1 VNIEK
6 YIYTYIKN
14 RIKLQDKTMIPIKKL
29 LLLPGLLLTSSI
41 VCGEAITED
50 KRDCF
55 SLTTFMAVKN
65 TPLNSFSLSSPF
77 RQNYNSDKEF
87 GNFQG
92 EVSFFTTYIRPLI
105 QQSAD
110 QSSDEEE
117 EQRHQNEA
125 EREGFAADDSRYQ
138 APAVAVDPADQS
150 SDEEEE
156 QRLQNEAAAVQAY
169 AATSE
174 ERTELSFF
182 YAYNAYKNW
191 NAIFKAGDPDP
202 KRDYDPADPFAYKED
217 ASLASFL
224 RGAPQDERGIK
235 GYLNLIFHPLRAEA
249 LFNRVMNIDDDFEA
263 ETEEERQA
271 KSEAIE
277 QFIESKLKSALKCL
291 LDGNLDDLI
300 EQNWGDI
307 YGIFFSDL
315 DNLRIQL
322 NKRGTRGAYLSLKDF
337 DNLEEYD
344 ALPLTQIFEE
354 KNWQILGRLIVEF
367 KFIDFDAIRSAWDRL
382 YNPDHPDPELCDP
395 DPKRPFDPTQ
405 PYTNI
410 EFGKVTGFLIQ
421 GLPQVADAFQV
432 ALETIFTQERAAAM
446 IEALYS
452 L

>member
-1 VNIEK
+1 
-6 YIYTYIKN
+6 
-14 RIKLQDKTMIPIKKL
+14 MIPIKKL

-125 EREGFAADDSRYQ
+125 EREGFAADDSRYH

-156 QRLQNEAAAVQAY
+156 QRRQNEAAAVQAY

-217 ASLASFL
+217 ASLGSFL
-224 RGAPQDERGIK
+224 RGAPQDERGVK

-315 DNLRIQL
+315 DNLRIHL

>member
-1 VNIEK
+1 MRILK
-6 YIYTYIKN
+6 YIYTYIKD

-125 EREGFAADDSRYQ
+125 AGIQ
-138 APAVAVDPADQS
+138 A
-150 SDEEEE
+150 
-156 QRLQNEAAAVQAY
+156 L
-169 AATSE
+169 AATRE
-174 ERTELSFF
+174 KRTELSFF
-182 YAYNAYKNW
+182 DAYQAYKKW

-202 KRDYDPADPFAYKED
+202 NRDYDPTDPFTYKEGVI
-217 ASLASFL
+217 LASFL
-224 RGAPQDERGIK
+224 QGVPQDERGVK
-235 GYLNLIFHPLRAEA
+235 GYLNLIFNPLRAEA
-249 LFNRVMNIDDDFEA
+249 LFNRFMNIDDDFEA

-277 QFIESKLKSALKCL
+277 QFIESKLKSALKRL
-291 LDGNLDDLI
+291 LDGTRDDLI

-315 DNLRIQL
+315 DNLRIHL
-322 NKRGTRGAYLSLKDF
+322 NKRGTRGAYLSLKDI

-367 KFIDFDAIRSAWDRL
+367 KFIDFDAIRSAWDRQRW
-382 YNPDHPDPELCDP
+382 NQKIGP
-395 DPKRPFDPTQ
+395 
-405 PYTNI
+405 
-410 EFGKVTGFLIQ
+410 
-421 GLPQVADAFQV
+421 
-432 ALETIFTQERAAAM
+432 
-446 IEALYS
+446 
-452 L
+452 